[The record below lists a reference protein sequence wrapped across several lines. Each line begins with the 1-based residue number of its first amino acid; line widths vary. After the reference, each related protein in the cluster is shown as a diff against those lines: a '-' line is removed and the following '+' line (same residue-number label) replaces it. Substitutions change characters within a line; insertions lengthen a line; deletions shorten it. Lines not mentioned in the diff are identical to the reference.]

1 MTEQITVEQL
11 ANLAM
16 EADHQ
21 IEIDWNAFG
30 LDKEKIFVKMAENIT
45 TQMEQVPEDHRGI
58 VCMATI
64 TKLLVE
70 NFAYNLIIQG
80 MQNNAERQG

>member
-1 MTEQITVEQL
+1 MTDAITIEQL
-11 ANLAM
+11 AALAM

-21 IEIDWNAFG
+21 LEIDWSTFG
-30 LDKEKIFVKMAENIT
+30 LDKEKIFIKMAEKIIEEMN
-45 TQMEQVPEDHRGI
+45 QVPDDHRGI

-70 NFAYNLIIQG
+70 NFAFNLIIQG
-80 MQNNAERQG
+80 MQNNEKT

>member
-1 MTEQITVEQL
+1 MTEQITIEQL
-11 ANLAM
+11 AILAM
-16 EADHQ
+16 EANHQ
-21 IEIDWNAFG
+21 LDIDWSAFG
-30 LDKEKIFVKMAENIT
+30 LEKEKIFAKMAENII

-80 MQNNAERQG
+80 MQKNAEP

>member
-1 MTEQITVEQL
+1 LTEQITIEQL
-11 ANLAM
+11 AILAM
-16 EADHQ
+16 EANHQ
-21 IEIDWNAFG
+21 LDIDWSAFG
-30 LDKEKIFVKMAENIT
+30 LEKEKIFTKMAENII

-80 MQNNAERQG
+80 MQNNAEP

>member
-11 ANLAM
+11 SILAM
-16 EADHQ
+16 EANHQ
-21 IEIDWNAFG
+21 LEIDWNTFG
-30 LDKEKIFVKMAENIT
+30 LEKEKIFAKMAENII

-70 NFAYNLIIQG
+70 SFAYNLIIQG
-80 MQNNAERQG
+80 MQNNAKS